1 MKKAKKA
8 LETWKGYP
16 IEKARYLYIKKFMQK
31 WLYEGQEI
39 ESLSQ
44 FPQGCVGFVYMIT
57 NTTNGKI
64 YIGKKTLFNTLTKK
78 LTKKEASA
86 WDKPGRIPKKKKET
100 KESNWSDY
108 NGSNKNLQE
117 DIKLIGPQHFHREIL
132 EFCFNKKQCTY
143 YEEMWQHKLRVLH
156 IDSYND
162 TIAGRYYRRDVKPD
176 PEMPQSSSSD
186 GIF

>member
-1 MKKAKKA
+1 
-8 LETWKGYP
+8 
-16 IEKARYLYIKKFMQK
+16 MQK
-31 WLYEGQEI
+31 WLYEGKEI

-44 FPQGCVGFVYMIT
+44 FPEGCVGFVYMIT
-57 NTTNGKI
+57 NITNGKI
-64 YIGKKTLFNTLTKK
+64 YVGKKTLFNTLTKK

-86 WDKPGRIPKKKKET
+86 WDKPGRIPKKKKER

-117 DIKLIGPQHFHREIL
+117 DIKLIGLQHFHREIL

-143 YEEMWQHKLRVLH
+143 YEEAWQHKLRVLH

-162 TIAGRYYRRDVKPD
+162 TIAGRYYRRDIKPD
-176 PEMPQSSSSD
+176 PELHPSSPSD
-186 GIF
+186 DNS

>member
-1 MKKAKKA
+1 M
-8 LETWKGYP
+8 EIWKGYP
-16 IEKARYLYIKKFMQK
+16 IKKARYLYKKKFMQK

-39 ESLSQ
+39 DSLSQ
-44 FPQGCVGFVYMIT
+44 FPEGCVGFVYMIT

-64 YIGKKTLFNTLTKK
+64 YVGKKTLFNTLTKK
-78 LTKKEASA
+78 LTKKEAST

-162 TIAGRYYRRDVKPD
+162 TIAGRYYRRDVKAD

>member
-1 MKKAKKA
+1 
-8 LETWKGYP
+8 
-16 IEKARYLYIKKFMQK
+16 MQK

-44 FPQGCVGFVYMIT
+44 FPEGCVGFVYMIT

-64 YIGKKTLFNTLTKK
+64 YVGKKTLFNTLTKK
-78 LTKKEASA
+78 LTKKEAEN
-86 WDKPGRIPKKKKET
+86 WDKPGRIPKKKKER

-117 DIKLIGPQHFHREIL
+117 DIKLIGLQHFHREIL

-143 YEEMWQHKLRVLH
+143 YEEYWQHRLRVLH

-162 TIAGRYYRRDVKPD
+162 TIAGRYYRRDIKPD
-176 PEMPQSSSSD
+176 PELHQSSPPDDNS
-186 GIF
+186 

>member
-1 MKKAKKA
+1 
-8 LETWKGYP
+8 
-16 IEKARYLYIKKFMQK
+16 MQK
-31 WLYEGQEI
+31 WLHEGQEI

-44 FPQGCVGFVYMIT
+44 FPEGCVGFVYMIT

-64 YIGKKTLFNTLTKK
+64 YVGKKTLFNTLTKK

-117 DIKLIGPQHFHREIL
+117 DIKLIGLQHFHREIL

-143 YEEMWQHKLRVLH
+143 YEEYWQHRLRVLH

-162 TIAGRYYRRDVKPD
+162 TIAGRYYRRDIKAD
-176 PEMPQSSSSD
+176 PELHTSSPS
-186 GIF
+186 